1 MDKTLSII
9 TTYTTHSPKGLTEK
23 MIKNSYPSDYENIIN
38 RYSPY
43 IKNIEL
49 LLGHIMYSTRFNYL
63 ETIIREINGGKRNEI
78 TNGNCRNIIFI
89 IIKISSYSIYAI

>member
-38 RYSPY
+38 RYSHLD
-43 IKNIEL
+43 IKFPEKLYLYMNIL
-49 LLGHIMYSTRFNYL
+49 IYS
-63 ETIIREINGGKRNEI
+63 RN
-78 TNGNCRNIIFI
+78 
-89 IIKISSYSIYAI
+89 